1 MKGLQK
7 REVAMNELTK
17 NQLICIG
24 LYDICFATRY
34 GFLVSSVLGWFV
46 PPAFLSFLMILLAS
60 SLFAIHTRVDESNQK
75 REMTMLF
82 VLGAPVI
89 LFFTGLIKIT
99 WQSDLVSTQDMV
111 LLTVILLAM
120 VVFYGIFAYFRAKS
134 NYKKVRGNQK
144 HSAKWRITSK
154 EREEMELDERNVFFS
169 LGFEY
174 EKEGEV

>member
-1 MKGLQK
+1 
-7 REVAMNELTK
+7 MNELTK
-17 NQLICIG
+17 NQLIRNG
-24 LYDICFATRY
+24 LYDICFATGY
-34 GFLVSSVLGWFV
+34 GFLISSVLGWFV
-46 PPAFLSFLMILLAS
+46 PPAFLSFLMSLLVV

-75 REMTMLF
+75 KEMNMLF
-82 VLGAPVI
+82 VVGAHVI
-89 LFFTGLIKIT
+89 LFFTGLIKVT
-99 WQSDLVSTQDMV
+99 WHSDVVPTQDMV
-111 LLTVILLAM
+111 LLTVVLLAM
-120 VVFYGIFAYFRAKS
+120 IVFYGIFAYFRAKS